1 MSRELRQGRGFDLF
15 CLALALALLAALIA
29 LSAWLW
35 QGRQQP
41 LLLAPA
47 IGELSDCLE
56 MAAPSRAV
64 ASASASLTSTVPS
77 RITRKP
83 RRAGWPAG

>member
-1 MSRELRQGRGFDLF
+1 MNREQHQGRGFDLF

-56 MAAPSRAV
+56 MAAPAQPLE
-64 ASASASLTSTVPS
+64 AACTGEHGSAGA
-77 RITRKP
+77 RI
-83 RRAGWPAG
+83 